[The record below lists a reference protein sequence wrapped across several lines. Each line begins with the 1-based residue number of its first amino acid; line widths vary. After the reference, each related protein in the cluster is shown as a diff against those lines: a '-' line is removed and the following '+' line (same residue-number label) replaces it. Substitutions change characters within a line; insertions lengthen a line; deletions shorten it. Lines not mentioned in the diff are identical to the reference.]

1 MNIYKEIIEPTRVSH
16 CLSCH
21 FISPN
26 RKHLLVGKATI
37 LQVFEVVAG
46 ETSHLKLVE
55 QFKLEGQITGL
66 KRIRPVESPH
76 LDYVIV
82 ATKTAKFSIIRWDA
96 FHHTISTVSL
106 HYYENCLQGSSF
118 DEVKLAELL
127 VEPTNNSCT
136 CMRFK
141 NMMIILPFTVLD
153 EEEEIDDDGIDI
165 DNAPRKAIE
174 TNSIS
179 EEVIQGKLPIFDES
193 YLIDAKT
200 LDPLIGSHVIDAQ
213 FLYSYSGTTMAV
225 LTSGNLY
232 TWTGL
237 LPQLKD
243 NVALYIVSLD
253 LKLKVSATVLK
264 VENLPYDLDK
274 IVPLKAPLNG
284 CVLLGGNEIVHVDN
298 GGIVRKIAVNSYFKQ
313 ITNQKKN
320 FVDMS
325 HLELKL
331 EGCSTFPIDNKLL
344 VITRDGKFYCLEFD
358 LDGESI
364 KKVSLTK
371 LADNAYNGIELT
383 NPGEIVN
390 LRDDLIF
397 ISNKNGDS
405 PLVKWGYQDESGIV
419 TSSKSMVDETSNGK
433 SIEDIYDDDD
443 DDDLYKDDEN
453 SPGSK
458 SVLKRADKLI
468 FAKEDHLINLAPCS
482 SFTFGFYSLEEKKS
496 QLINPNYKDI
506 CIFSNG
512 GSQKQSA
519 LSIFCPTV
527 QLNIKSSLSFSQI
540 DRMWTIQSK
549 YLITSDSINAK
560 SEIFQIDK
568 SFARLSSKSFVNNDI
583 TIAVH
588 EMPSQHVIQITRKKV
603 HVYESNFKK
612 RAMKLHWRKDA
623 NGDEEETS
631 SVEDEIIHSTFQDE
645 FLMLFLRSGGVLIYS
660 VNTYNNTFTN
670 IDVPKI
676 LSDTIITTGCIANS
690 HLLNAVLKDIN
701 LVINHETRGLKRK
714 HSERNI
720 NIDAKK
726 PAEEEKGSTSFGPK
740 QKTFALVTGDNRIV
754 VFNRFHNQR
763 CYQLREIDKFTKF
776 LSLEFFENRDSFPDP
791 HIKQIIFNDL
801 GDGIEKEEYLTV
813 LTIGGEIY
821 MYKLFFDGENFQFK
835 IESDLA
841 ITGAPDNAY
850 PSGTSIE
857 RRLVYFPNFS
867 GKSCIGVTGV
877 VPYLITKL
885 VHSIPR
891 IFRFSKIPV
900 LSFAIYSD
908 AANNITNGIMFLDNK
923 KNARACELAPEFN
936 FENNLPVRRIPM
948 GETIKSIAYHETSST
963 FVISTFKEIPYN
975 CVDEE
980 GDPIVGTEPDK
991 PSAIS
996 YKGSI
1001 KLISPYNW
1009 SVIDVIELED
1019 NEVGM
1024 TLKSMILDVG
1034 SLSKKFKNKKEF
1046 IVVGSGKY
1054 RLEDLPCNGNFKV
1067 LEIIDI
1073 IPEPGRPETNHKF
1086 KEFFQEDTRGSVTAV
1101 ADVCGRFIV
1110 AQGQKIIVRDIQDD
1124 GAVPVAFLDCPIYVS
1139 ELKSFGDLV
1148 LLGDAVKGVCLAGF
1162 DAEPFRMITLGK
1174 DMNKFDT
1181 NCADFIIKD
1190 EDLFIIIADQ
1200 KNQAIHLVQY
1210 DPEDPTSLNGT
1221 RLVYKW
1227 SFNVN
1232 STVMSLKAIPKYE
1245 EFTPVVPTPQTMGFF
1260 NLTPPTNQDV
1270 PFQSI
1275 GCTLDGSFFTVFPV
1289 NEATY
1294 RRMYILQQQLTE
1306 KEYHA
1311 CGLNPRMNRM
1321 QGLQDINTAFLSS
1334 GSGEGLG
1341 KPLLDFGILSTF
1353 TKLNEDRK
1361 KHFVSK
1367 VSGKRLSV
1375 DIWRDIIEIENV
1387 LKNLYN

>member
-1 MNIYKEIIEPTRVSH
+1 MCV
-16 CLSCH
+16 
-21 FISPN
+21 
-26 RKHLLVGKATI
+26 
-37 LQVFEVVAG
+37 
-46 ETSHLKLVE
+46 HLKLVE

-66 KRIRPVESPH
+66 KRIRPIESPH

-82 ATKTAKFSIIRWDA
+82 ATKLAKFSVIRWDA

-127 VEPTNNSCT
+127 VEPTSNSCT

-141 NMMIILPFTVLD
+141 NMMIFLPFTVMDD
-153 EEEEIDDDGIDI
+153 EEEEEEELEADTMYVDVKLQKGTQI
-165 DNAPRKAIE
+165 
-174 TNSIS
+174 NSTS
-179 EEVIQGKLPIFDES
+179 EEGVVQVRVPMFDS
-193 YLIDAKT
+193 SFLIDAKT

-225 LTSGNLY
+225 LTSGNQY

-243 NVALYIVSLD
+243 DVSLYIVSLD
-253 LKLKVSATVLK
+253 LKSKVSATVLK
-264 VENLPYDLDK
+264 VDNLPYDIDR
-274 IVPLKAPLNG
+274 IIPLKAPLNG
-284 CVLLGGNEIVHVDN
+284 CVLLGGNEIIHVDN
-298 GGIVRKIAVNSYFKQ
+298 GGIARKIAVNSYFKL

-320 FVDMS
+320 YIDMT

-344 VITRDGKFYCLEFD
+344 LITREGSFYCLEFE
-358 LDGESI
+358 LDGKSI

-371 LADNAYNGIELT
+371 LAEKAYENIQLT
-383 NPGEIVN
+383 YPGEIVN
-390 LRDDLIF
+390 LDDDLLF

-405 PLVKWGYQDESGIV
+405 PLVKWGYQDDSGAI
-419 TSSKSMVDETSNGK
+419 SSSQGEMITTNGRTTT
-433 SIEDIYDDDD
+433 
-443 DDDLYKDDEN
+443 DDDLYDEDDDLYNDDEG
-453 SPGSK
+453 SPEVQK
-458 SVLKRADKLI
+458 ALKRADKLM
-468 FAKEDHLINLAPCS
+468 FHKHDQLINLGPCS
-482 SFTFGFYSLEEKKS
+482 TFAFGFYSLEEKKS
-496 QLINPNYKDI
+496 QLINPNYRDI

-519 LSIFCPTV
+519 LSIISPTV

-549 YLITSDSINAK
+549 YLITSDSINFK

-568 SFARLSSKSFVNNDI
+568 AFARLVSKSFVNNDM

-588 EMPSQHVIQITRKKV
+588 EMPSQHVIQVTRKKV

-612 RAMKLHWRKDA
+612 RAMKLLWRKDA
-623 NGDEEETS
+623 NKDESESVSTS
-631 SVEDEIIHSTFQDE
+631 VDDEIIHSTFQDE

-660 VNTYNNTFTN
+660 VNTYNGTFTS
-670 IDVPKI
+670 IAIPKI
-676 LSDTIITTGCIANS
+676 LSETIITTGCIANS
-690 HLLNAVLKDIN
+690 YLLNAVLKDIN
-701 LVINHETRGLKRK
+701 LVINHESRGLKRK
-714 HSERNI
+714 HSERNA
-720 NIDAKK
+720 NPRKNSPDQQ
-726 PAEEEKGSTSFGPK
+726 EKGATSYGPK

-754 VFNRFHNQR
+754 VFNRFHNQK
-763 CYQLREIDKFTKF
+763 CYQLREVDKFTKF
-776 LSLEFFENRDSFPDP
+776 LSLEFFENRDSIPDP

-801 GDGIEKEEYLTV
+801 GDGIEREEYLTV

-835 IESDLA
+835 AESDLA

-877 VPYLITKL
+877 IPYLITKL
-885 VHSIPR
+885 GHSIPR

-908 AANNITNGIMFLDNK
+908 VTNNITNGIMFLDNK

-936 FENNLPVRRIPM
+936 FENCLPVRRIPM
-948 GETIKSIAYHETSST
+948 GETIKSIAYHETSNT
-963 FVISTFKEIPYN
+963 LVVSTFKEIPYN
-975 CVDEE
+975 CIDEDGE
-980 GDPIVGTEPDK
+980 PIVGTDPSR

-996 YKGSI
+996 YKGSV

-1009 SVIDVIELED
+1009 SVIDTIELED

-1024 TLKSMILDVG
+1024 TLKSMALDVG

-1067 LEIIDI
+1067 IEIIDI

-1086 KEFFQEDTRGSVTAV
+1086 KEFFQEDTRGAVTSVSEV
-1101 ADVCGRFIV
+1101 YGRFLV

-1139 ELKSFGDLV
+1139 ELKNFGDLV

-1181 NCADFIIKD
+1181 NCADFIVKD
-1190 EDLFIIIADQ
+1190 EDLYILIADQ
-1200 KNQAIHLVQY
+1200 KKQALHLVQY
-1210 DPEDPTSLNGT
+1210 DPEDPVSLNGT

-1232 STVMSLKAIPKYE
+1232 STVMSLKSLPKHE
-1245 EFTPVVPTPQTMGFF
+1245 EFTPMVSTPQSMGFF
-1260 NLTPPTNQDV
+1260 NLTPPSRQDI
-1270 PFQSI
+1270 PFQSM

-1306 KEYHA
+1306 KEYHV

-1321 QGLQDINTAFLSS
+1321 QGLQHINTIFQTT
-1334 GSGEGLG
+1334 GNGGEGLG
-1341 KPLLDFGILSTF
+1341 KPLLDFGILKKF

-1361 KHFVSK
+1361 KNFVSK

-1375 DIWRDIIEIENV
+1375 DIWRDLIEIENV
-1387 LKNLYN
+1387 LKNMYT